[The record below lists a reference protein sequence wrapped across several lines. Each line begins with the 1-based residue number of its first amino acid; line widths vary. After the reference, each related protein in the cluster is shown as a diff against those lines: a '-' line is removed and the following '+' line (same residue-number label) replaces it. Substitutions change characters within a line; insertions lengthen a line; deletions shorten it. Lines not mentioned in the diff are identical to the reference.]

1 MSERAAIAVD
11 DLVVVRMG
19 QDGPRTILAGVTL
32 EVARGEAVAVV
43 GPSGCGKSTLLAV
56 VAGLDGADEGGVALG
71 GDATAPRPGRVTLMP
86 QADALLPW
94 RTAGENVALAARLGG
109 ASRSRSREIAAAA
122 LADLGL
128 ADHAEQYPHAL
139 SGGMRQRVSL
149 ARTLAADT
157 RTWLLDEPFGALDA
171 LTRMRLQRELDAVRR
186 ARRATVLLVT
196 HDLDEAL
203 LLADRVLV
211 ASPRP
216 MRIVAEV
223 RVDLPPPSDAAATTD
238 PRFIAAKRTL
248 LDALAGAGA
257 PT

>member
-1 MSERAAIAVD
+1 MSERPAIAVD
-11 DLVVVRMG
+11 ELVVVRMG

-43 GPSGCGKSTLLAV
+43 GPSGCGKSTLLAA
-56 VAGLDGADEGGVALG
+56 VAGLEPPDGGGLAID
-71 GDATAPRPGRVTLMP
+71 GDPAAPGPGRVTLMP

-94 RTAGENVALAARLGG
+94 RTAGENVALAARLAG
-109 ASRSRSREIAAAA
+109 ASRTRSREIAATA
-122 LADLGL
+122 LGDLGL
-128 ADHAEQYPHAL
+128 ADHAEQYPHVL

-149 ARTLAADT
+149 ARTLAAGT

-171 LTRMRLQRELDAVRR
+171 LTRARLQRELDAVRR
-186 ARRATVLLVT
+186 TRGASVLLVT

-203 LLADRVLV
+203 LLADRVLI

-216 MRIVAEV
+216 MRIAAEV
-223 RVDLPPPSDAAATTD
+223 RVALTRPTNAATTTD
-238 PRFIAAKRTL
+238 PRFVAAKRAL
-248 LDALAGAGA
+248 IGALAGAGA